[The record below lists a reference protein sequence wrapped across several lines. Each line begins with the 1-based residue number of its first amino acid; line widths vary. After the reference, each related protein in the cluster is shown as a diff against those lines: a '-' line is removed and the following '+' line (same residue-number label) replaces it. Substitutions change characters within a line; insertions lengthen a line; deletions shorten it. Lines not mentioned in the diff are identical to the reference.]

1 MIETLAYAGLGLA
14 AEANDKAKAK
24 FNELVEA
31 GKKFDGEGKNYV
43 GDFFK
48 TIDSTKEDFKTQ
60 FNQGKEKLE
69 ETLPFLKDAEEKF
82 AKTKEDLAAKF
93 KSTKEDLTQKA
104 EEAKEKFTAKAKA
117 TAEDVKEKAKQTTEE
132 VKNKVNNITKDAKIV
147 EEAK

>member
-1 MIETLAYAGLGLA
+1 MNMIETLAYAGLGLA

-48 TIDSTKEDFKTQ
+48 TVDSTKDDFKTQ

-69 ETLPFLKDAEEKF
+69 ETLPFLKEAEEKF
-82 AKTKEDLAAKF
+82 NKTKEDLTAKF
-93 KSTKEDLTQKA
+93 KTTKEDLTQKA
-104 EEAKEKFTAKAKA
+104 EDAKEKFTAKAKE
-117 TAEDVKEKAKQTTEE
+117 TAEE
-132 VKNKVNNITKDAKIV
+132 VKSKVNNITKDAKIV

>member
-1 MIETLAYAGLGLA
+1 MNMIETLAYAGLGLA

-48 TIDSTKEDFKTQ
+48 TVDSTKEDFKTQ

-82 AKTKEDLAAKF
+82 AKTKEDLTAKF

-104 EEAKEKFTAKAKA
+104 EEAKEKFTAKAKE
-117 TAEDVKEKAKQTTEE
+117 TAEE
-132 VKNKVNNITKDAKIV
+132 VKSKVNNITKDAKIV